1 MTLLRPA
8 ILMIALMIAVF
19 TLAACEPEVGSADWC
34 KALDEKDQG
43 KWTLDETGDFTKYC
57 VLGMK
62 PE

>member
-8 ILMIALMIAVF
+8 ILLIAA
-19 TLAACEPEVGSADWC
+19 LALVACEPEVGSAEWC
-34 KALDEKDQG
+34 KALEEKDQG
-43 KWTLDETGDFTKYC
+43 KWTLDETSDYTKYC